1 MRHLNYNHLLYFW
14 MVAREGSINKA
25 SDILHITPQ
34 TISGQIKSLEATV
47 GAPLFNRS
55 GRNLILSE
63 AGHLIW
69 PYANEIF
76 LLGEDLARNVKS
88 KNMQP
93 SSHLNVGLVNSI
105 PKLIAYRILSISF
118 DKNSEIRL
126 VTQEGTLDN
135 LLADLALHKLDLVLS
150 DRPHTPGINIKA
162 YNHLLGTSN
171 IAFYAKKTIAKSYSK
186 NFPQSL
192 NDAPML
198 LPSVTNP
205 LRRDL
210 EDWFENKDI
219 TPNIVAE
226 IDDSALLK
234 VFGESGLGI
243 FPAPVVMAD
252 NILKMYGAKKIGSI
266 NEISE
271 SYYAISAE
279 RKLKHPSVV
288 EITRFARDK
297 IFKNS

>member
-1 MRHLNYNHLLYFW
+1 M
-14 MVAREGSINKA
+14 
-25 SDILHITPQ
+25 
-34 TISGQIKSLEATV
+34 
-47 GAPLFNRS
+47 
-55 GRNLILSE
+55 
-63 AGHLIW
+63 
-69 PYANEIF
+69 
-76 LLGEDLARNVKS
+76 
-88 KNMQP
+88 
-93 SSHLNVGLVNSI
+93 
-105 PKLIAYRILSISF
+105 
-118 DKNSEIRL
+118 
-126 VTQEGTLDN
+126 
-135 LLADLALHKLDLVLS
+135 
-150 DRPHTPGINIKA
+150 
-162 YNHLLGTSN
+162 
-171 IAFYAKKTIAKSYSK
+171 
-186 NFPQSL
+186 
-192 NDAPML
+192 
-198 LPSVTNP
+198 
-205 LRRDL
+205 RRDL

-219 TPNIVAE
+219 TPNRVAE